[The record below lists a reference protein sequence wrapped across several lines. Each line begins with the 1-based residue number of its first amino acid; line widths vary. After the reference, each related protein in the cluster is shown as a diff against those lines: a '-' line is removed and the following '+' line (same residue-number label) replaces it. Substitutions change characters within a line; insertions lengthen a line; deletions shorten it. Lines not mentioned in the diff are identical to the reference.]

1 MKFQG
6 FAAGIA
12 ATFTLLSTTSAFA
25 VTEISWWHAMTGAN
39 NEVVETLSKEFNES
53 QTEYKVVPVFKGTYP
68 EALNAGIAAFRAKQ
82 PPAILQ
88 VFDAGTGVMMGAEG
102 AIKPVAEIL
111 SMGGAAFD
119 KSQYLPGIV
128 SYYSKPDGTML
139 SFPYNSSS
147 PILYY
152 NKDIF
157 QKAGLD
163 VDNPPKTW
171 PEVWD
176 AAKKIKTSG
185 AAPCGFTS
193 TWLTWIHT
201 ENFAA
206 WNNLPFGTQRE
217 RHRRHRCRAEDQFA
231 DLRQALP
238 GARRPRQGRHLQ
250 IWRPHL
256 RGQAD
261 LPRRRMRHLHRIVG
275 RPRRHRQVG
284 HELRHRPAALR
295 AGGRGRA
302 AEHHSRRRQPVGVR
316 RQVRRAVQGRRGVL
330 QLPVADRRSRPGCI
344 RSPAIC
350 R

>member
-6 FAAGIA
+6 LAVGLAAS
-12 ATFTLLSTTSAFA
+12 FTVLSSSSAFA

-39 NEVVETLSKEFNES
+39 NEVVDTLAKEFNES
-53 QTEYKVVPVFKGTYP
+53 QSDYKIVPVFKGTYP
-68 EALNAGIAAFRAKQ
+68 ETLNAGIAAFRAKQ
-82 PPAILQ
+82 PPDIMQ
-88 VFDAGTGVMMGAEG
+88 VFDVGTGVMMAAEG
-102 AIKPVAEIL
+102 AIKPVADVL
-111 SMGGAAFD
+111 SMGGIAFD

-128 SYYSKPDGTML
+128 AYYSKPDGTML

-157 QKAGLD
+157 EKAGLD

-176 AAKKIKTSG
+176 AAKKIKASG
-185 AAPCGFTS
+185 AAPCGYTS
-193 TWLTWIHT
+193 TWLTWIHL

-206 WNNLPFGTQRE
+206 WNNLPYGTNE
-217 RHRRHRCRAEDQFA
+217 NGLAGHGCRAEDQLA

-238 GARRPRQGRHLQ
+238 GDRRPRQGRHLQ

-261 LPRRRMRHLHRIVG
+261 LPRRRMRHLHRI
-275 RPRRHRQVG
+275 
-284 HELRHRPAALR
+284 A
-295 AGGRGRA
+295 RA
-302 AEHHSRRRQPVGVR
+302 ASATSSSR
-316 RQVRRAVQGRRGVL
+316 A
-330 QLPVADRRSRPGCI
+330 
-344 RSPAIC
+344 
-350 R
+350 